1 MKSLIQNLED
11 AYRSDNPFE
20 TLIKKPISQYSLQN
34 MIPNAQL
41 IHFGQ
46 GEDTN
51 ELKKEIEAH
60 LETYKQTSNEA
71 LSHRYGYFGVTFCHF
86 FGKQGIF
93 TLGLPN
99 VWININPQN
108 EIEFMSQREM
118 KRETLKVLLKKMNGT
133 LLSKVSINFH
143 TKQCMA
149 ASQGTF
155 VELDRDCLNV
165 ANNPFDQFC
174 VVLSCEGR
182 FVGVF
187 RGVKRLHSISH

>member
-20 TLIKKPISQYSLQN
+20 ILLKKPISQYSLQT
-34 MIPNAQL
+34 MIPNPNL
-41 IHFGQ
+41 IHFAP
-46 GEDTN
+46 DDPH
-51 ELKKEIEAH
+51 LKKEIETH
-60 LETYKQTSNEA
+60 LETFKHISNET
-71 LSHRYGYFGVTFCHF
+71 LSYRYAYFGTTFCHF

-99 VWININPQN
+99 IWINITSKN

-118 KRETLKVLLKKMNGT
+118 KRETLKVLLKRLNGT
-133 LLSKVSINFH
+133 LLSKVSIH
-143 TKQCMA
+143 LQTKQCMA

-155 VELDRDCLNV
+155 VEIDRDCLNI
-165 ANNPFDQFC
+165 ASNPFDQFC
-174 VVLSCEGR
+174 VALTCEGR

-187 RGVKRLHSISH
+187 RGTKRLHSISH

>member
-20 TLIKKPISQYSLQN
+20 SLIKKPISQYSLQT
-34 MIPNAQL
+34 MIPNANL
-41 IHFGQ
+41 IHFSP
-46 GEDTN
+46 DDPH
-51 ELKKEIEAH
+51 LKKEIEAH
-60 LETYKQTSNEA
+60 LETYKQASTET
-71 LSHRYGYFGVTFCHF
+71 LSYRYGYFGVTFCHF

-99 VWININPQN
+99 VWINITSNN
-108 EIEFMSQREM
+108 EIEFISQREM

-133 LLSKVSINFH
+133 LLSKVSIDFH
-143 TKQCMA
+143 TKKCMA

-155 VELDRDCLNV
+155 VEVDRDCLNI
-165 ANNPFDQFC
+165 ASNPFDQFC
-174 VVLSCEGR
+174 VVLSCEMR

-187 RGVKRLHSISH
+187 RGIKRLHSISH